1 MGILKI
7 KKNIILYSITVFC
20 TIPWVQSCKK
30 TPAKPAS
37 QPQVNRVLDTQE
49 VVKKQDPTTPN
60 VSQQQEFSEWPNYP
74 ILDIAI
80 KNLEN
85 GNPTFFKQP
94 IEDINRLIIDIKKS
108 VPNSLKINSILVRVK
123 VTETLVHKLN
133 ELYSVEVTDL
143 KDLNQTKADLIESHT
158 NLIFQINKIR
168 EKEAQRIIKPI

>member
-1 MGILKI
+1 MGILQI

-94 IEDINRLIIDIKKS
+94 IEDIGNGMKRQLMGFNNQIMMAKIWFEEGAIGR
-108 VPNSLKINSILVRVK
+108 SLLMSPF
-123 VTETLVHKLN
+123 
-133 ELYSVEVTDL
+133 
-143 KDLNQTKADLIESHT
+143 NQSFT
-158 NLIFQINKIR
+158 
-168 EKEAQRIIKPI
+168 

>member
-1 MGILKI
+1 MNFNYFIRYLLRHKYLLRVVTI
-7 KKNIILYSITVFC
+7 HSKKNIILYSITVFC
-20 TIPWVQSCKK
+20 TILWVQSCKK
-30 TPAKPAS
+30 TLAKPPS

-94 IEDINRLIIDIKKS
+94 IEDINRLFIDIKKS

-133 ELYSVEVTDL
+133 ELWCLSPL
-143 KDLNQTKADLIESHT
+143 QTL
-158 NLIFQINKIR
+158 L
-168 EKEAQRIIKPI
+168 

>member
-20 TIPWVQSCKK
+20 TILWVQSCKK
-30 TPAKPAS
+30 TLAKPPS
-37 QPQVNRVLDTQE
+37 QPQVNRLLDTQE

-94 IEDINRLIIDIKKS
+94 IEDINRLFIDIK
-108 VPNSLKINSILVRVK
+108 NFIWR
-123 VTETLVHKLN
+123 
-133 ELYSVEVTDL
+133 
-143 KDLNQTKADLIESHT
+143 
-158 NLIFQINKIR
+158 
-168 EKEAQRIIKPI
+168 